1 MVGSGETEQKG
12 LTMNIELIG
21 FGQRMGGVLAE
32 GVKSILPFR
41 ILQGTQILV
50 GQELLHKERTIK
62 ITDVGQSE
70 LRYAMMARKFVREF
84 SPQFNAFMASIRYVV
99 VGKLSHPSLK
109 WHESRLRTKRRAVI
123 GSRVRKN
130 RSDLLD

>member
-1 MVGSGETEQKG
+1 
-12 LTMNIELIG
+12 MNIELIG

-41 ILQGTQILV
+41 ILQGTHILV
-50 GQELLHKERTIK
+50 GQERLHKERLIK

-70 LRYAMMARKFVREF
+70 LKYAKMARKFVREF
-84 SPQFNAFMASIRYVV
+84 SPQFNVFTASTRYVV

-109 WHESRLRTKRRAVI
+109 WHESRFLRTKRRVVI